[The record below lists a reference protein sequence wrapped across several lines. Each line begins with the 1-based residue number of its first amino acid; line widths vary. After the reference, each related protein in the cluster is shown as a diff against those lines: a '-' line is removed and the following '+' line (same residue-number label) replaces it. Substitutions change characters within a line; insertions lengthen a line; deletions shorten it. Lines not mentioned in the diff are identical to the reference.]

1 MKQRNIFAT
10 IVLAFVLAIV
20 SVFAA
25 ACSGGITL
33 EEGKYSGT
41 YKCSYTQNEQQQN
54 VGCVATF
61 EVDADGKIWN
71 LALTAP
77 ADEGDVE
84 YKTPSLGQRPWDTG
98 KILGQFSGEWTP
110 AEVMQIKVSVDAKG
124 VPSGKDCINSP
135 KNLTVSVGF
144 EINMG
149 VVILAMQNAISTANK
164 I

>member
-10 IVLAFVLAIV
+10 IVLAFVLAFV
-20 SVFAA
+20 SVFAV
-25 ACSGGITL
+25 ACGGITL

-41 YKCSYTQNEQQQN
+41 YKCSYTQNGQQQN

-77 ADEGDVE
+77 AKEGDVE

-110 AEVMQIKVSVDAKG
+110 ADVMEIEVSLDANG
-124 VPSGKDCINSP
+124 VPNGADCIKSA
-135 KNLTVSVGF
+135 KSLTVSVGF